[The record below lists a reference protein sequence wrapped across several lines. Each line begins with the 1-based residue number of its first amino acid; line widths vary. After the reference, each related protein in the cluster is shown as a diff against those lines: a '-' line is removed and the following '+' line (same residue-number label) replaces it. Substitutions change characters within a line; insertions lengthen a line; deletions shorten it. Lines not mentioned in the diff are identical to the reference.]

1 MTKMVISFCTWSK
14 LRLAES
20 GASNLPRAQ
29 ELNRVRSAALELA
42 HLRLERRNAVAQL
55 NVDCVLGAV
64 ELFDK
69 NIDARHDGDK
79 QGVDIIEYSPSCTR
93 AFTAAPVASG
103 RTATSSAGSLPA
115 LELARHHLWAD
126 DLDSNERT

>member
-20 GASNLPRAQ
+20 GASNLPRAD

-42 HLRLERRNAVAQL
+42 HLRRERRNAVAQL

-79 QGVDIIEYSPSCTR
+79 QAVESAKLIDARFRASSCSPPQNTSCCRSSGTYSRSCTR
-93 AFTAAPVASG
+93 AFTAETFLLAPRA
-103 RTATSSAGSLPA
+103 
-115 LELARHHLWAD
+115 
-126 DLDSNERT
+126 

>member
-79 QGVDIIEYSPSCTR
+79 QGVDIIEYSLSFKVFLHGYLQRGLAPRASTR
-93 AFTAAPVASG
+93 SPPPLG
-103 RTATSSAGSLPA
+103 R
-115 LELARHHLWAD
+115 
-126 DLDSNERT
+126 